1 MRRVIFLCIVFFSG
15 VFWTSAQSSPE
26 TLQLLD
32 KAYKSLYENPDKA
45 LQILQNIDKN
55 KEPEIIQQ
63 RLQLILA
70 RSYNLKGDYTTSVD
84 QSTNKNLKD
93 NDRESGSFYMDFAL
107 AQQYQS
113 LRLYKQSIRISE
125 NLVSQA
131 SRIRTKHYSENI
143 LAQIYQLNAANF
155 MVQKNWKSSEE
166 NLKLS
171 NKQLKQNDEDDL
183 IAIENKIYE
192 TLIYIAKNDLNKAEK
207 TTSEIQSILK
217 KTPQYIY
224 LRAYNLDN
232 IGRIDFL
239 KKNYK
244 ASSENLTEALDLIKT
259 TSFDPLR
266 TKLYDDLSKNYLALK
281 NEALYQEFY
290 GNYKEG
296 NDKLDQNK
304 KEAIRHLILLNDQ
317 YENKRLEDSQS
328 TFVRTILV
336 ISAIC
341 IVVILMV
348 FFTNF
353 FEKKKTAS
361 IQKQIDFYTQQQ
373 EFTKKINQREIASN
387 DVTMQKAE
395 TEITKKPLL
404 ISKEK
409 ENDILARLEEFE
421 KSDKFLNREMSL
433 AVLAGQME
441 TNTKY
446 LSEIINKYKQK
457 NYNNYINELR
467 INYIAYLLK
476 TEPVYLSYK
485 VSYLAEKAG
494 FSSHSSFTT
503 VFKSVTG
510 ISPNTYI
517 QQLTQN
523 KE

>member
-1 MRRVIFLCIVFFSG
+1 MRRLLFLWFLLFSG
-15 VFWTSAQSSPE
+15 VVLMPAQSSPE

-32 KAYKSLYENPDKA
+32 KAYKSLYENPDNA

-55 KEPEIIQQ
+55 KESEIIQQ

-84 QSTNKNLKD
+84 QSTDKNLNANGKE
-93 NDRESGSFYMDFAL
+93 RGSFYMDFAL
-107 AQQYQS
+107 AQQYQA

-125 NLVSQA
+125 NLVKQA
-131 SRIRTKHYSENI
+131 SKIKAKNYTENL
-143 LAQIYQLNAANF
+143 LAQVYQLNAANF
-155 MVQKNWKSSEE
+155 MVQKNWEKAEE
-166 NLKLS
+166 NLDKS
-171 NKQLKQNDEDDL
+171 NNSLKNSESDFM
-183 IAIENKIYE
+183 ISIENKIYQ
-192 TLIYIAKNDLNKAEK
+192 TLIYLSQNQINNAEK
-207 TTSEIQSILK
+207 ITTEIEKNLNNR
-217 KTPQYIY
+217 PQYIY
-224 LRAYNLDN
+224 LKAYNLDN
-232 IGRIDFL
+232 LGRINFL
-239 KKNYK
+239 KKDYEK
-244 ASSENLTEALDLIKT
+244 SSQNLNQALELVQN
-259 TSFDPLR
+259 TSFEPL
-266 TKLYDDLSKNYLALK
+266 KNKIYDDLSKNYLALK
-281 NEALYQEFY
+281 NEDLYQKFY
-290 GNYKEG
+290 TNYKEG
-296 NDKLDQNK
+296 SDKLDQNK

-317 YENKRLEDSQS
+317 YENKRIEDSES
-328 TFVRTILV
+328 SFAINIFIISGISFTVILV
-336 ISAIC
+336 IF
-341 IVVILMV
+341 L
-348 FFTNF
+348 FNF
-353 FEKKKTAS
+353 FEKKKTES
-361 IQKQIDFYTQQQ
+361 IQKQIDFYTKQQ
-373 EFTKKINQREIASN
+373 EFITKINKKEAIPDPVFIEKTEAEI
-387 DVTMQKAE
+387 
-395 TEITKKPLL
+395 IKKPLL

-421 KSDKFLNREMSL
+421 KSEKFLNRDMSL

-446 LSEIINKYKQK
+446 LSEIINKYKEK

-523 KE
+523 KK